1 MPLLMSAS
9 PLLVCAHVS
18 PPHLCTCTQCVDMC
32 VLCQL
37 PSPLL
42 VFLSQS
48 GVQPPV
54 SHSWCVCVPL
64 PALGVRRLQCTSL
77 PGSGCLGGRPA
88 SPGCGG
94 ASLSP
99 CPSVGVSFTPCRG
112 CDSPTSCVGLLLSP
126 QVSDPCH
133 PGLYPTISGCLSL
146 SPTPVFWTCH
156 YVTHPHPVG
165 ACISL
170 WPEPGALS
178 SLCLSPAVCRTT
190 DDSRVCVDTHPGY
203 VSPLARCGGLSPWT
217 LGSPGSGCV
226 CTSSPSL
233 SSVPVLLWGACA
245 CLCSLATRLA
255 CWRRAAVCLH
265 TIGGPRHEAGGRG
278 AQRGD
283 GCLPSPASHP
293 AESGRIPGLWRALY
307 QSAN

>member
-54 SHSWCVCVPL
+54 SHSWCVSVPL

-146 SPTPVFWTCH
+146 SPTPVVWTC
-156 YVTHPHPVG
+156 VTMSPTPTPWERVSLSGLSRVRSHPSASP
-165 ACISL
+165 L
-170 WPEPGALS
+170 LS
-178 SLCLSPAVCRTT
+178 VCRTT

-203 VSPLARCGGLSPWT
+203 VSPLARYGGLSPWDSGFPRFRVCMYI
-217 LGSPGSGCV
+217 LPKPVICASHSLGCV
-226 CTSSPSL
+226 RLSL
-233 SSVPVLLWGACA
+233 QPGYKAGLLAAG
-245 CLCSLATRLA
+245 SRLSA
-255 CWRRAAVCLH
+255 HDRRAQA
-265 TIGGPRHEAGGRG
+265 
-278 AQRGD
+278 
-283 GCLPSPASHP
+283 
-293 AESGRIPGLWRALY
+293 
-307 QSAN
+307 